1 MKEYF
6 NVKRW
11 HLITVWLIVFIGV
24 TLQEDGSKLFGL
36 LPTLLLFYTLGWL
49 GYKNSGK

>member
-11 HLITVWLIVFIGV
+11 QLIIIWMVVFFGV
-24 TLQEDGSKLFGL
+24 SIQDDGPKLFGL
-36 LPTLLLFYTLGWL
+36 LPTLLLFYTLGWI
-49 GYKNSGK
+49 GYKNSK